1 MYMKSNPKSSK
12 EHYNNEITTKRVT
25 PEPRHAMY
33 SEEAESIS
41 KVLENLV
48 SNKGIYIDKLSERQV
63 PRETQRFFNYQLN
76 SESYIDDRS
85 KFIIENGKPNQEN
98 IKSVFQEPINFG
110 TPHDL
115 SFKALLKNIYKLFA
129 KPQTSNENKVTRIEI
144 DTPENKPS
152 KHDNVNEQRPQSA
165 AEYVKYNADENV
177 FTNNPLNKKLNL
189 LKSLLTNFQINK
201 FKDNGDITATIT
213 RLEQLGNNEVCSPLT
228 TLALKDNLSRNH
240 NVPPSP
246 LAGPMND
253 IMNRAITTH
262 SMENINYF
270 EKNTEK
276 SQKLLQ
282 QYNPPLEKSM
292 NYFEQT
298 TEHSEKFIQEYKA
311 PPGPRII
318 YLKLT
323 TEKPQKLIQQFEA
336 QPVKIENYSEQNTE
350 QYQKFTQHYNAPP
363 VETINYFEPYME
375 QPQKFIQHY
384 SLPRNPDTPG
394 IQTFVHDLANS
405 SHENTQSSTPQRL
418 PLKEIIFTTPS
429 ISTAINNEKFLHPDV
444 MKEIAENVKKLV
456 LNDIQDRILAITKPT
471 ITTEIT
477 TKLQPKNTTTTTLQ
491 NSPKDKTQNIST
503 TADMFAASLTKID
516 SEKLK
521 QATIII
527 EKFIELFKHIK
538 LMQEIKSMAV
548 TATPN
553 TSKNITYKEL
563 VQPQINFPVLV
574 DSSGY
579 IPPTSV
585 NMKLQDK
592 SSLHDLLP
600 QEFQAKPGSYD
611 LPQELSPFDLML
623 QAHKRAL
630 DIQLQSIKPQQL
642 LDINVQASK
651 LPISFESRLHPPFP
665 FNMKIQPSKILP
677 IIINPYTQTLQSL
690 PYHNLNVNQA
700 HINNG
705 IPNINK
711 LNNSVTVQQ
720 TDVGAI
726 APIQMVNPVGLNNH
740 IVLSSPLPLGLT
752 QDEKNRWNIMIKYG
766 KSQAEI
772 KDVESRKHTLSTYSN
787 TPYHIEN
794 SSHELGST
802 LQNRSINHNVPIFNQ
817 DRKQYVNDFRI
828 GFNPERTSAASKQD
842 AVPQLKTDV
851 NISNYE
857 QPRTENPKNSDLEN
871 ILAEVEKIAKVF
883 GYKSGVQDKSKCSNG
898 AHNNEQNQNREK
910 IAEVLEYQNVIDD
923 KTKSLNIAEDVDIQ
937 NQNNSNNVIFKNA
950 GNTYEEKLNS
960 KENTN
965 IGIGYNSK
973 RNPFDHRSKLDP
985 RIIHLNQ
992 MARFLR
998 ANDKEEVFSNVFK
1011 RVYTPQT
1018 LQNIYTK
1025 RNSPDNNFAI
1035 QGTPNYGD
1043 SVMVAMDSFKNKEY
1057 REKGISF
1064 DRRYNSGGANSEKI
1078 PVGYHEKL
1086 ERFEERSQY
1095 KDKDWQNT
1103 PQARPSAPISN
1114 IKPPSI
1120 YNDAPFKN
1128 FLKTQQ
1134 KVNKILERLLAT
1146 RTDDA
1151 ARSTETI

>member
-477 TKLQPKNTTTTTLQ
+477 TKNYITELNTTSNVASANNQIIPNAMKLIPTKLQPKNTTTTTLQ

-700 HINNG
+700 HINN
-705 IPNINK
+705 
-711 LNNSVTVQQ
+711 
-720 TDVGAI
+720 
-726 APIQMVNPVGLNNH
+726 
-740 IVLSSPLPLGLT
+740 
-752 QDEKNRWNIMIKYG
+752 
-766 KSQAEI
+766 
-772 KDVESRKHTLSTYSN
+772 
-787 TPYHIEN
+787 
-794 SSHELGST
+794 
-802 LQNRSINHNVPIFNQ
+802 
-817 DRKQYVNDFRI
+817 
-828 GFNPERTSAASKQD
+828 
-842 AVPQLKTDV
+842 
-851 NISNYE
+851 
-857 QPRTENPKNSDLEN
+857 
-871 ILAEVEKIAKVF
+871 
-883 GYKSGVQDKSKCSNG
+883 
-898 AHNNEQNQNREK
+898 
-910 IAEVLEYQNVIDD
+910 
-923 KTKSLNIAEDVDIQ
+923 
-937 NQNNSNNVIFKNA
+937 VIFKNA